1 METEGFVKVLAD
13 QHTDRILGVHMVGPS
28 ASELIAEYCL
38 AMEFSATSEDVART
52 SHPHPTRSEAS
63 RQAGRWVLWLGD
75 AGLSQGIAARN
86 RNIDENRRR

>member
-1 METEGFVKVLAD
+1 
-13 QHTDRILGVHMVGPS
+13 PS

-63 RQAGRWVLWLGD
+63 RQAAIGVDRW
-75 AGLSQGIAARN
+75 AMQA
-86 RNIDENRRR
+86 